1 VLRDARLYDK
11 VAHSGW
17 DGSCLLPTRGEG
29 ICFPC
34 GPRRCA
40 ESMYDEVWM
49 VLEEGDKALSN
60 GTGRSEY
67 ADLDDFFL
75 WDCVVH

>member
-1 VLRDARLYDK
+1 
-11 VAHSGW
+11 
-17 DGSCLLPTRGEG
+17 
-29 ICFPC
+29 
-34 GPRRCA
+34 
-40 ESMYDEVWM
+40 MYDEVWM